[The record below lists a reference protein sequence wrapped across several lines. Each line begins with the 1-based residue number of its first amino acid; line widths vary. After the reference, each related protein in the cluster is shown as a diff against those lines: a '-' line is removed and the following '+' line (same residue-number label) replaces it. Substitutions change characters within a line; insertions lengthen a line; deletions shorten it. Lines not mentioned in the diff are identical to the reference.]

1 MLKAPS
7 LSKQINGQQ
16 LLWFSC
22 SNSYIIAHKDINKLI
37 NLFVSNSKKS
47 FFIRAAS
54 EIMEVPRSQ
63 SEIYYEEIKHF
74 LSADPT
80 KLRAENSPNKKTL
93 KQAWRF
99 FVWTIY
105 S

>member
-1 MLKAPS
+1 
-7 LSKQINGQQ
+7 
-16 LLWFSC
+16 
-22 SNSYIIAHKDINKLI
+22 
-37 NLFVSNSKKS
+37 LFVSNSKKS

-80 KLRAENSPNKKTL
+80 KLRAENSPNFRKFEL
-93 KQAWRF
+93 F
-99 FVWTIY
+99 MECFSII